1 MEIQSDWYLASVFK
15 VDGSICI
22 AIDYICRISLIRFI
36 CVNTSPLAAAAA
48 AARLYSHLQIVYTF
62 LLCIELAFN
71 VIHLRYDDSS
81 PPLTGLLSRHPASSK
96 S

>member
-48 AARLYSHLQIVYTF
+48 QLCSHLQIVYTS